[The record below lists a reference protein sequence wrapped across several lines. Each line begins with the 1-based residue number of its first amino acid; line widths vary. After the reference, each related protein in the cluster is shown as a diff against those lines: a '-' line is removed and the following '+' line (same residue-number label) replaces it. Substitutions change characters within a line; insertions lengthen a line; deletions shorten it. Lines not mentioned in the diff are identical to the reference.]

1 MISLLLCE
9 SNVLQS
15 RFVWFPTRLVHDVK
29 PPHKD
34 PINTLNNI
42 NININTLNNIIHDLQ
57 RIKLTKIISFKVILT
72 HNDPSHLN
80 LMTEHQP
87 VEVLEL
93 FCMNTVVAP
102 VGVAIPIP
110 VELGHL

>member
-1 MISLLLCE
+1 M
-9 SNVLQS
+9 V
-15 RFVWFPTRLVHDVK
+15 
-29 PPHKD
+29 
-34 PINTLNNI
+34 
-42 NININTLNNIIHDLQ
+42 
-57 RIKLTKIISFKVILT
+57 LT

-87 VEVLEL
+87 VEVLQL

-110 VELGHL
+110 VEFGHLRYHPHIKSNSNQFW